1 MPHDRDAALKLIRS
15 NIERHGYHVYL
26 IRGGALP
33 DFCYT
38 IGLSPRLGAELI
50 MAGAS
55 YYSSGQRQDVIPEIS
70 ELPQR
75 LDGGARVVR
84 REQDCFADYRCGNAR
99 RCRAVEVRHAA
110 RGYLVVPAVEVADE
124 AHDLGFP
131 GVAARKPEREV

>member
-50 MAGAS
+50 MAGGA
-55 YYSSGQRQDVIPEIS
+55 YYSTGQRQDVIREIS

-75 LDGGARVVR
+75 LDGGAVPRVVSTSWG
-84 REQDCFADYRCGNAR
+84 DFDLAPAHPGW
-99 RCRAVEVRHAA
+99 AA
-110 RGYLVVPAVEVADE
+110 QLA
-124 AHDLGFP
+124 LG
-131 GVAARKPEREV
+131 A